1 MGAWR
6 PLSRHKSSPP
16 SAPAAEAVDLADGTL
31 KVALH
36 REVIERL
43 EDDDGLLGHEHSL
56 LGHEQSAM
64 LVRIESL
71 VRDHF
76 DRRGQRVPVEA
87 LESLSREVLDEVTGF
102 GPLQP
107 LLQDDDIS
115 DILIN
120 GPHRILVERQ
130 GRLEEVA
137 EQFLN
142 DAHVLRVVRRMLAP
156 LGRRLDESS
165 PMVDAR
171 LPDGSRVN
179 VVIPP
184 LALDGPCMSIRKFR
198 HEALT
203 AEDLVAGG
211 AASAPLMRLLQE
223 AVAGRRNILIS
234 GATGAGKTT
243 LLNILSRD
251 IPHHERV
258 VTIED
263 AAELQLGNSHVV
275 RLETRPPNS
284 EGAGEVTARQLVRNA
299 LRMRPDRVILGE
311 SRGDEALDMLQA
323 MNTGHLGSMST
334 VHANSARDALVRLQM
349 MIRLAGFQGS
359 DALVNQII
367 ATALDLVIH
376 VTRDAEGHR
385 HVVEVQQIRG
395 LTAGSIDLE
404 GLYRHAPRHLVEEID
419 WDKQIEAIV

>member
-1 MGAWR
+1 MGAWSS
-6 PLSRHKSSPP
+6 LTRHKPTPSR
-16 SAPAAEAVDLADGTL
+16 SAPDLTDGAL
-31 KVALH
+31 KAALH

-43 EDDDGLLGHEHSL
+43 EDDEGLFGDEP
-56 LGHEQSAM
+56 SAM

-71 VRDHF
+71 VRDYF
-76 DRRGQRVPVEA
+76 DQRGERVPVEA
-87 LESLSREVLDEVTGF
+87 LESLAREVLNEVAGY

-107 LLQDDDIS
+107 LLGDDDIS

-120 GPHRILVERQ
+120 GPHNILVERQ
-130 GRLEEVA
+130 GRLESVA
-137 EQFLN
+137 QHFIN

-184 LALDGPCMSIRKFR
+184 LALDGPCVSIRKFR
-198 HEALT
+198 REALT
-203 AEDLVAGG
+203 AEALVQGQAVTP
-211 AASAPLMRLLQE
+211 ALMAMLQA
-223 AVAGRRNILIS
+223 AVAERRNILIS
-234 GATGAGKTT
+234 GATGSGKTT

-251 IPHHERV
+251 IPAHERV

-284 EGAGEVTARQLVRNA
+284 EGEGEVSARQLVRNA

-349 MIRLAGFQGS
+349 MVRLAGFEGS
-359 DALVNQII
+359 DGLVNQII
-367 ATALDLVIH
+367 ATALDLVVH
-376 VTRDAEGHR
+376 VTRDADGHR
-385 HVVEVQQIRG
+385 HVVEVQQVRG
-395 LTAGSIDLE
+395 LRE
-404 GLYRHAPRHLVEEID
+404 GRVELARLYRHEDRRLID
-419 WDKQIEAIV
+419 AVDWHKHIEDAA

>member
-1 MGAWR
+1 MGNWR
-6 PLSRHKSSPP
+6 SLTRHKPM
-16 SAPAAEAVDLADGTL
+16 PARPQPDLTDGAIRS
-31 KVALH
+31 ALH

-43 EDDDGLLGHEHSL
+43 EDDEALFSDEP
-56 LGHEQSAM
+56 SAM

-71 VRDHF
+71 VRDYF
-76 DRRGQRVPVEA
+76 DQRGEHVPVES
-87 LESLSREVLDEVTGF
+87 LEALSREVLHEVSGF

-107 LLQDDDIS
+107 LLGDDDIS

-120 GPHRILVERQ
+120 GPHNILVERR
-130 GRLEEVA
+130 GRLENVSA
-137 EQFLN
+137 SFIN

-184 LALDGPCMSIRKFR
+184 LALDGPCVSIRKFR
-198 HEALT
+198 REALT
-203 AEDLVAGG
+203 SESLIEGG
-211 AASAPLMRLLQE
+211 AVTPALMAMLQD
-223 AVAGRRNILIS
+223 AVSDRRNILIS
-234 GATGAGKTT
+234 GATGSGKTT

-284 EGAGEVTARQLVRNA
+284 EGEGEITARQLVRNA

-349 MIRLAGFQGS
+349 MVRLAGFEGS
-359 DALVNQII
+359 DGLVNQII
-367 ATALDLVIH
+367 ATALDLVVH
-376 VTRDAEGHR
+376 VTRDGQGHR
-385 HVVEVQQIRG
+385 HVVEVQQVRG
-395 LTAGSIDLE
+395 LFDGRVALAT
-404 GLYRHAPRHLVEEID
+404 LYRHEDRRLAESID
-419 WDKQIEAIV
+419 WHKQIEDAA

>member
-1 MGAWR
+1 MGAWSS
-6 PLSRHKSSPP
+6 LTRHKPTPP
-16 SAPAAEAVDLADGTL
+16 RSAPDLTDGAL
-31 KVALH
+31 KAALH

-43 EDDDGLLGHEHSL
+43 EDDEALFNDEP
-56 LGHEQSAM
+56 SAM

-71 VRDHF
+71 VRDYF
-76 DRRGQRVPVEA
+76 DQRGERLPVESLEA
-87 LESLSREVLDEVTGF
+87 LAREVLNEVAGF

-107 LLQDDDIS
+107 LLGDDDIS

-120 GPHRILVERQ
+120 GPRNILVERQ
-130 GRLEEVA
+130 GRLESVE
-137 EQFLN
+137 ECFIN

-184 LALDGPCMSIRKFR
+184 LALDGPCVSIRKFR
-198 HEALT
+198 REALT
-203 AEDLVAGG
+203 AEALIQGRAVT
-211 AASAPLMRLLQE
+211 PELMAMLQE
-223 AVAGRRNILIS
+223 SVVQRRNILIS
-234 GATGAGKTT
+234 GATGSGKTT

-251 IPHHERV
+251 IPEHERV

-284 EGAGEVTARQLVRNA
+284 EGEGEVSARQLVRNA

-349 MIRLAGFQGS
+349 MVRLAGFEGS
-359 DALVNQII
+359 DGLVNQII
-367 ATALDLVIH
+367 ATALDLVVH
-376 VTRDAEGHR
+376 VTRDGEGHR
-385 HVVEVQQIRG
+385 HVVEVQQVRG
-395 LTAGSIDLE
+395 LSDGRVELAR
-404 GLYRHAPRHLVEEID
+404 LYRHEDRRLID
-419 WDKQIEAIV
+419 AVDWHKHIEDAA

>member
-6 PLSRHKSSPP
+6 SLTRHKPM
-16 SAPAAEAVDLADGTL
+16 AARPLEDLADGAL
-31 KVALH
+31 KAALH

-43 EDDDGLLGHEHSL
+43 EDDEALFGDEP
-56 LGHEQSAM
+56 SAM

-71 VRDHF
+71 VRDYF
-76 DRRGQRVPVEA
+76 DQRGEAVPVEA
-87 LESLSREVLDEVTGF
+87 LEALAREVLDEVTGY

-107 LLQDDDIS
+107 LLQDDDIT

-120 GPHRILVERQ
+120 GPQQILVERE
-130 GRLEEVA
+130 GRLARVEER
-137 EQFLN
+137 FIN

-184 LALDGPCMSIRKFR
+184 LALDGPCVSIRKFR
-198 HEALT
+198 REALT

-211 AASAPLMRLLQE
+211 AVTEPLMRMLRT
-223 AVAGRRNILIS
+223 AVAERRNILIS

-251 IPHHERV
+251 IPSHERV

-284 EGAGEVTARQLVRNA
+284 EGEGEVGARQLVRNA

-359 DALVNQII
+359 DGLVNQII
-367 ATALDLVIH
+367 ATALDLVVH
-376 VTRDAEGHR
+376 VTRDDRGHR
-385 HVVEVQQIRG
+385 HVVEVQRITG
-395 LTAGSIDLE
+395 LAE
-404 GLYRHAPRHLVEEID
+404 GRIELGLLYRHSDRRLARDFGWE
-419 WDKQIEAIV
+419 KRIEGAA

>member
-1 MGAWR
+1 M
-6 PLSRHKSSPP
+6 S
-16 SAPAAEAVDLADGTL
+16 DGSL
-31 KVALH
+31 KAALH

-43 EDDDGLLGHEHSL
+43 EDDESL
-56 LGHEQSAM
+56 FGDEPSSM

-71 VRDHF
+71 VREYF
-76 DRRGQRVPVEA
+76 DQRHQFVPLEA
-87 LESLSREVLDEVTGF
+87 LEVLAREVLNEVTGF

-107 LLQDDDIS
+107 LLKDEDIS

-120 GPHRILVERQ
+120 GPDHILVERR
-130 GRLEEVA
+130 GRLERVE
-137 EQFLN
+137 ERFIN

-184 LALDGPCMSIRKFR
+184 LALDGPCVSIRKFR
-198 HEALT
+198 REALT
-203 AEDLVAGG
+203 AEDLVRGDAVT
-211 AASAPLMRLLQE
+211 APLMALLRQ
-223 AVAGRRNILIS
+223 AVADRRNVLIS
-234 GATGAGKTT
+234 GATGSGKTT

-284 EGAGEVTARQLVRNA
+284 EGEGEITARQLVRNA

-349 MIRLAGFQGS
+349 MVRLAGFEAS
-359 DALVNQII
+359 DGLVNQII
-367 ATALDLVIH
+367 ATALDLVVH
-376 VTRDAEGHR
+376 VTRDGQGHR
-385 HVVEVQQIRG
+385 HVVEVQQVRG
-395 LTAGSIDLE
+395 LTEDRVSLAT
-404 GLYRHAPRHLVEEID
+404 LYHRNDRRLVDDID
-419 WDKQIEAIV
+419 WQKRIEEPA

>member
-1 MGAWR
+1 MGSWR
-6 PLSRHKSSPP
+6 SLTRHKPTPSR
-16 SAPAAEAVDLADGTL
+16 SAPDLTDGAL
-31 KVALH
+31 KAALH

-43 EDDDGLLGHEHSL
+43 EDDEALFSDEP
-56 LGHEQSAM
+56 SAM

-71 VRDHF
+71 VRDYF
-76 DRRGQRVPVEA
+76 DQRAEQVPVESLEA
-87 LESLSREVLDEVTGF
+87 LAREVLNEVAGF

-107 LLQDDDIS
+107 LLGDDGIS

-120 GPHRILVERQ
+120 GPRNILVERQ
-130 GRLEEVA
+130 GRLESVE
-137 EQFLN
+137 ECFIN

-184 LALDGPCMSIRKFR
+184 LALDGPCVSIRKFR
-198 HEALT
+198 REALT
-203 AEDLVAGG
+203 AEALIQGRAVT
-211 AASAPLMRLLQE
+211 PELMAMLQE
-223 AVAGRRNILIS
+223 SVVQRRNILIS
-234 GATGAGKTT
+234 GATGSGKTT

-251 IPHHERV
+251 IPEHERV

-284 EGAGEVTARQLVRNA
+284 EGEGEVSARQLVRNA

-349 MIRLAGFQGS
+349 MVRLAGFEGS
-359 DALVNQII
+359 DGLVNQII
-367 ATALDLVIH
+367 ATALDLVVH
-376 VTRDAEGHR
+376 VTRDGEGHR
-385 HVVEVQQIRG
+385 HVVEVQQVRG
-395 LTAGSIDLE
+395 LSDGRVELAR
-404 GLYRHAPRHLVEEID
+404 LYRHEDRRLID
-419 WDKQIEAIV
+419 AVDWHKHIEDAA